1 MVDVRIIKTRAKRI
15 YAKSRIPGIDYVINQ
30 YVGCQFACKYCYA
43 KFICKW
49 KPYGEWGTWV
59 EVKVNA
65 PELARR
71 YVEGE
76 VAMSSISDPYQPIE
90 AKMKLTRKVL
100 QNMSK
105 RINLSILTKSP
116 LVTRDID
123 IFRQFKNIEVG
134 LTVNSFEGKE
144 KKLFEP
150 LTPIQRARI
159 NALKV
164 LHEEKIKTYAFV
176 SPIIPEV
183 TDVEA
188 IVRETK
194 SFADYFFFEVLNLRA
209 SGREFQQILRN
220 HYPESYEIMVNDEKF
235 WRFVK
240 QLKEEIKRL
249 NVKTEGIEVHKR
261 EWKLI
266 QLQ

>member
-1 MVDVRIIKTRAKRI
+1 MRIVKTKAKSI
-15 YAKSRIPGIDYVINQ
+15 YTKSRIPGVDYVINQ

-49 KPYGEWGTWV
+49 KPYGEWGSWI

-65 PELARR
+65 PELARK
-71 YVEGE
+71 YVEGG
-76 VAMSSISDPYQPIE
+76 VVMSSISDPYQPIE
-90 AKMKLTRKVL
+90 AKVKLTRRVL

-105 RINLSILTKSP
+105 RTNLSILTKSP
-116 LVTRDID
+116 LVTRDVD

-159 NALKV
+159 NALKL
-164 LHEEKIKTYAFV
+164 LHEEGIKTYAFI
-176 SPIIPEV
+176 SPIIPGI

-194 SFADYFFFEVLNLRA
+194 SYADYFFFEVLNLRA
-209 SGREFQQILRN
+209 SGKEFQQILRDN
-220 HYPESYEIMVNDEKF
+220 YPESYETMVNDEKF
-235 WRFVK
+235 WRFIK

-249 NVKTEGIEVHKR
+249 NVKTEGIEIHKR
-261 EWKLI
+261 GWEFI

>member
-1 MVDVRIIKTRAKRI
+1 MRIIKIKAKSI
-15 YAKSRIPGIDYVINQ
+15 YTKSRIPGVDYVINQ

-43 KFICKW
+43 KFICRW
-49 KPYGEWGTWV
+49 KTYGEWGTWV

-65 PELARR
+65 PELARK

-76 VAMSSISDPYQPIE
+76 VAMSSISDSYQPIE
-90 AKMKLTRKVL
+90 AKIKLTRKVL

-123 IFRQFKNIEVG
+123 IFKQFKNIEVG
-134 LTVNSFEGKE
+134 LTVNSFEGRE

-164 LHEEKIKTYAFV
+164 LHEEEIKTYAFI

-209 SGREFQQILRN
+209 SGKEFQRILRDN
-220 HYPESYEIMVNDEKF
+220 YPESYEIMVNDEKF

-240 QLKEEIKRL
+240 RLKEEVKGL
-249 NVKTEGIEVHKR
+249 NIKTEGIEVHKR
-261 EWKLI
+261 GWEFI